1 MAMADF
7 LLFVATTA
15 IAAVIARLYSGFSA
29 LQADADSF
37 SSAASV
43 GSRLFLLSDL
53 LAAFVSPIMNNALL
67 TVLFF
72 KYHEQEGS
80 IGELSAQV
88 FRDRRGNSVHN
99 IRMPEN
105 KKVPFAKYANDTHE
119 DSDTVFVL
127 QNSDT
132 VM

>member
-1 MAMADF
+1 MKLTKRFFQGSGALGHTIAELWY
-7 LLFVATTA
+7 LLRQSWAE
-15 IAAVIARLYSGFSA
+15 SA
-29 LQADADSF
+29 GNNKSQQPPN
-37 SSAASV
+37 
-43 GSRLFLLSDL
+43 RRL
-53 LAAFVSPIMNNALL
+53 LA
-67 TVLFF
+67 
-72 KYHEQEGS
+72 
-80 IGELSAQV
+80 
-88 FRDRRGNSVHN
+88 SVHN